1 MQDAMNEIVD
11 ITQTLIKAKDRVA
24 ELEAKVAELEQANKW
39 ISVEDESPVKCGFY
53 WTTYIKHDKTFSEPV
68 LGIYVDAF
76 KKIESL
82 GNQYF
87 SFTHFMPLLS
97 PQPPEVK

>member
-1 MQDAMNEIVD
+1 MKHFNHQKNTEI
-11 ITQTLIKAKDRVA
+11 IKSLQAKI
-24 ELEAKVAELEQANKW
+24 AELEQAQPKW

-97 PQPPEVK
+97 PQPPEVT